1 MTSRYSGHGGN
12 RRSQLDLPAA
22 LVLLSLPGLRG
33 FGGGRNN
40 VRSYGMPAGP
50 AARGTNPLNK
60 NLGDKVPRSPA
71 AAPRSSLDANLTAH
85 TRAQVGGAPKAMTT
99 DRDTL
104 WDMCVR
110 GKVPSRI

>member
-1 MTSRYSGHGGN
+1 MAVIDVHNLTSRRLWCSSYCLACAGSG
-12 RRSQLDLPAA
+12 D
-22 LVLLSLPGLRG
+22 
-33 FGGGRNN
+33 GRNN

-85 TRAQVGGAPKAMTT
+85 TRAQVGGAPK
-99 DRDTL
+99 
-104 WDMCVR
+104 V
-110 GKVPSRI
+110 

>member
-85 TRAQVGGAPKAMTT
+85 TRAPGGWRSQGMTIS
-99 DRDTL
+99 
-104 WDMCVR
+104 DMGYR
-110 GKVPSRI
+110 

>member
-22 LVLLSLPGLRG
+22 LVLLSLPGLPTARG

-71 AAPRSSLDANLTAH
+71 AAPRSTRTLPLTRGLRWVALP
-85 TRAQVGGAPKAMTT
+85 RGMTT
-99 DRDTL
+99 YL
-104 WDMCVR
+104 VWDMTR
-110 GKVPSRI
+110 

>member
-71 AAPRSSLDANLTAH
+71 AAPRSTRTLPLTRGLRWVALP
-85 TRAQVGGAPKAMTT
+85 RGMTT
-99 DRDTL
+99 YL
-104 WDMCVR
+104 VSHMCR
-110 GKVPSRI
+110 YGKRAE